1 MGRILGKGNVTQ
13 QLVRLVLENR
23 VHILVQLEE
32 FCWPSRQVAF
42 HSSVWGIN
50 LCASRLKQKCY
61 RNLLLE
67 NNKRIE
73 GFDSK

>member
-1 MGRILGKGNVTQ
+1 MGRILGKVNVTQ

-32 FCWPSRQVAF
+32 FCKPCRQVAF
-42 HSSVWGIN
+42 HSSVWGIH
-50 LCASRLKQKCY
+50 LCASRFKQKCY
-61 RNLLLE
+61 RSLLLE